1 MTRERRLGRGLEA
14 LLGRRPN
21 NPPPAEPPPVEA
33 PADLDSPASDAPHD
47 EAPSINPP
55 TLEPPPVMEP
65 PTTGAVYGEATEA
78 TYAMEPPPATESLH
92 RLDAGEPAASVPPPH
107 HPGLTEDRPY
117 RPAETLPA
125 DGPRHIDV
133 RQIDANPF
141 QPRQDFDSGETD
153 TLTESVSAH
162 GLLQPLVVR
171 RVGDRYQLVAG
182 ERRLRAVKQ
191 AGWSEV
197 SAQVVEADD
206 RQATELALVENLQRK
221 DLNPLEKAAS
231 FQRYLEK
238 FGCTQEELATRI
250 QRDRSTV
257 ANLIRLL
264 ELPQAVQ
271 DAVRSGEVSQG
282 HARALLPLGEEDEQV
297 EFCQRIGREG
307 LSVRATEALV
317 QETIA
322 GAESAEL
329 GMADG
334 ASAGG
339 GRPAQSKSE
348 HLLALEQEFRL
359 ALGTKTKITHNTRGR
374 GKIVVHFHTHDE
386 FERLRRL
393 FCGETG

>member
-21 NPPPAEPPPVEA
+21 TPTPAEPPSVEA
-33 PADLDSPASDAPHD
+33 PVDLDLDPTASDAPND
-47 EAPSINPP
+47 EAPSIKPP
-55 TLEPPPVMEP
+55 AMEPPPVTEPPLMEP
-65 PTTGAVYGEATEA
+65 PTIGAVYGEATEA
-78 TYAMEPPPATESLH
+78 TYAMEPPPAAESLH
-92 RLDAGEPAASVPPPH
+92 RLDAGEPTASVPPPH
-107 HPGLTEDRPY
+107 RPGLTEDRPPG
-117 RPAETLPA
+117 PAETRAA

-141 QPRQDFDSGETD
+141 QPRQDFDSGDTD
-153 TLTESVSAH
+153 TLAESVSAH

-206 RQATELALVENLQRK
+206 REATELALVENLLRK

-297 EFCQRIGREG
+297 EFCLSLRLDPPQRGP
-307 LSVRATEALV
+307 VA
-317 QETIA
+317 
-322 GAESAEL
+322 
-329 GMADG
+329 AD
-334 ASAGG
+334 
-339 GRPAQSKSE
+339 PARVARVDQ
-348 HLLALEQEFRL
+348 
-359 ALGTKTKITHNTRGR
+359 
-374 GKIVVHFHTHDE
+374 
-386 FERLRRL
+386 
-393 FCGETG
+393 